1 MSLRPLV
8 GPAALATLTALALVA
23 TTTRAQTSSAPAAAP
38 APPAATSA
46 AAELD
51 ELPPEPTPPPPPKV
65 EDPDDAP
72 EPGDQLR
79 AIGEPEVDPS
89 KRRYFPLNF
98 SFLYPLSTNL
108 GDPNR
113 STNIDLGIIY
123 SKVGFLNGV
132 QTGVIAAVSQ
142 QMAGVQIGLG
152 TVSEGRTYGA
162 QIAGAFALSDE
173 RFDGMQMAGVFA
185 WSRFRFN
192 GLQIA
197 GVANQARKH
206 FAGVQIAGG
215 VNLARKT
222 VHGVQ
227 IAGLMNIGAVEGVQ
241 IAPLNISSEVK
252 GVQIGLV
259 NIARKVS
266 GTQIGLINI
275 ADEVSGETVGMAS
288 VPRSGGV
295 HGVAWGSNSLFG
307 NFGVKFASNFT
318 YSIFSAS
325 FHFERDGEDKLF
337 APGFTFG
344 LFKRAFMDDLYVHAD
359 VGGYRL
365 ILMEGAQ
372 RKHDELFKTRLIL
385 RYALA
390 KRLSFFVGGGAYLGL
405 RGDAPTARFGPEVD
419 AGLEL

>member
-1 MSLRPLV
+1 MSVRPIAAIV
-8 GPAALATLTALALVA
+8 GVA
-23 TTTRAQTSSAPAAAP
+23 FTMWAGGARAQA
-38 APPAATSA
+38 
-46 AAELD
+46 
-51 ELPPEPTPPPPPKV
+51 PEPTPPGGAQEAEPAPAPPLPAAPV
-65 EDPDDAP
+65 IDPDDAP

-79 AIGEPEVDPS
+79 AIGEPESDPS

-98 SFLYPLSTNL
+98 SFLYPLATNL

-113 STNIDLGIIY
+113 STNIDVGVVY
-123 SKVGFLNGV
+123 TKVGFLNGA
-132 QTGVIAAVSQ
+132 QTGVLAAVSH
-142 QMAGVQIGLG
+142 QMTGVQLGLG
-152 TVSEGRTYGA
+152 TVTEGRTFGA

-173 RFDGMQMAGVFA
+173 RFDGLQVAGVFA
-185 WSRFRFN
+185 WSRFRLN
-192 GLQIA
+192 GVQIG
-197 GVANQARKH
+197 GVATQARKH
-206 FAGVQIAGG
+206 FAGLQLAGG
-215 VNLARKT
+215 VNIARKT

-227 IAGLMNIGAVEGVQ
+227 IAGLLNIGAVEGLQLAPVN
-241 IAPLNISSEVK
+241 IASEVK

-259 NIARKVS
+259 NVARKVR
-266 GTQIGLINI
+266 GVQIGLVNI
-275 ADEVSGETVGMAS
+275 ADDVTGETIGAAS
-288 VPRSGGV
+288 VPRAGGI
-295 HGVAWGSNSLFG
+295 HGVAWGSNSLYG
-307 NFGVKFASNFT
+307 NFGLKFASNFT

-344 LFKRAFMDDLYVHAD
+344 FFRRALLDDLYVHAD

-372 RKHDELFKTRLIL
+372 RAHDELFKTRLLL

-405 RGDAPTARFGPEVD
+405 RGDEPIARFGPEFD

>member
-1 MSLRPLV
+1 MSLRS
-8 GPAALATLTALALVA
+8 LAVLTGLAALALV
-23 TTTRAQTSSAPAAAP
+23 TTTTIAHAQTPAAPSAQP
-38 APPAATSA
+38 AAEPPAASG
-46 AAELD
+46 AAEL
-51 ELPPEPTPPPPPKV
+51 EETPPEPTPPPPPAPS
-65 EDPDDAP
+65 DPDDAP

-113 STNIDLGIIY
+113 STNIDLGVIY

-152 TVSEGRTYGA
+152 TVSEGRTFGA

-173 RFDGMQMAGVFA
+173 RFDGLQVAGVFA

-227 IAGLMNIGAVEGVQ
+227 IAGLMNIGAIQGVQ

-252 GVQIGLV
+252 GVQIGLI

-325 FHFERDGEDKLF
+325 FHFERNGDDKLF

-344 LFKRAFMDDLYVHAD
+344 LFKRALLDDLYVHAD
-359 VGGYRL
+359 FGGYRL